1 MTVRAYPY
9 GAWVAATR
17 GVITEPPEVT
27 RQVRRDGVDAY
38 PVMSNPRDWD
48 GTPRRA
54 ENAGRVS
61 LGSFRSEDRGA
72 ITVVDGSGRN
82 RVGGTATTS
91 AGVQ

>member
-1 MTVRAYPY
+1 MTLRAYPY
-9 GAWVAATR
+9 GEWVGATR
-17 GVITEPPEVT
+17 SVITEVT

-38 PVMSNPRDWD
+38 PVMSNSRDWD

-82 RVGGTATTS
+82 RVRGTAATS

>member
-1 MTVRAYPY
+1 MTLRVCPSGEWV
-9 GAWVAATR
+9 GAIH
-17 GVITEPPEVT
+17 GVITELPEVT
-27 RQVRRDGVDAY
+27 RQVRGDGVDVY

-48 GTPRRA
+48 DTPRRA

-61 LGSFRSEDRGA
+61 LGSFRSEDRRA